1 MKDSRRDFLRKAA
14 VTAAPVTALSGCIGD
29 EEDQEID
36 SLYIETDLEELDTE
50 VGGHDVY
57 VNIMTYAE
65 DEKLEEM
72 ALQYREPGEEAWN
85 LLESQEASD
94 NEAQISEP
102 FHTETEGEYEFRSVA
117 STETTQY
124 ISETEEVVFR

>member
-1 MKDSRRDFLRKAA
+1 MSDSRRDFLRKAA
-14 VTAAPVTALSGCIGD
+14 ATAAPVTALSGCMG
-29 EEDQEID
+29 EREDQGID

-50 VGGHDVY
+50 VDGHDIY
-57 VNIMTYAE
+57 VNVMTYAE
-65 DEKLEEM
+65 DEELEKM
-72 ALQYREPGEEAWN
+72 TLQYREPGEDAWN
-85 LLESQEASD
+85 LLESREASD
-94 NEAQISEP
+94 SEAQISEP